1 MCVRISLDGEGR
13 CLVTDNL
20 LLKLV
25 SVLAAILLAY
35 SVNSERNTS
44 VLTFSVPIE
53 MKNPP
58 EDKILVKPNRRMAQV
73 TLRGPS
79 FLVGPIASS
88 PPPLKVVIPDDVS
101 EKYQASLKTGDIA
114 VPSMIEVL
122 SVEPSEVDFVFEP
135 LERKEFKVEVPR
147 VGQLKKPL
155 TLSKVDVNPKVVAIK
170 GPRSELKQIRSL
182 ETEPLNLDEVGES
195 QTVTLAI
202 RNPGNQSSLVTKTV
216 SVQVL
221 VDEVPR
227 ERVLERRPVELRT
240 SPNVTNVRIE
250 PTEVSV
256 TIEGPPGVVADV
268 DPSEIQPFVRVREVP
283 PKNGTSV
290 EVRVDLPEGCAL
302 VRVDP
307 KAILV
312 LPTGE
317 GVSTKKLEKKSKGNR

>member
-1 MCVRISLDGEGR
+1 
-13 CLVTDNL
+13 VTDNL

-58 EDKILVKPNRRMAQV
+58 EDKVLVKPSRRMAQV

-101 EKYQASLKTGDIA
+101 DKFQASLKTSDLA

-122 SVEPSEVDFVFEP
+122 SVEPAEVDFVFEP
-135 LERKEFKVEVPR
+135 LERKEYKVEVPR

-155 TLSKVDVNPKVVAIK
+155 TLTKVEINPKVVVIK
-170 GPRSELKQIRSL
+170 GPRSELKQIRAL

-195 QTVTLAI
+195 QTLTLAV
-202 RNPGNQSSLVTKTV
+202 RNPGNQSTLGSKSV
-216 SVQVL
+216 SVEVSI
-221 VDEVPR
+221 DEVPR
-227 ERVLERRPVELRT
+227 ERILERRPVELRT
-240 SPNVTNVRIE
+240 SPNVTNVRIA
-250 PTEVSV
+250 PTEASV
-256 TIEGPPGVVADV
+256 TIEGPPGVVSDV
-268 DPSEIQPFVRVREVP
+268 DPSEVQPFVRVREVP
-283 PKNGTSV
+283 AKDGTSV
-290 EVRVDLPEGCAL
+290 EIKVDLPEGCAL
-302 VRVDP
+302 VKVEPRAVV
-307 KAILV
+307 V
-312 LPTGE
+312 LPAGNGQVT
-317 GVSTKKLEKKSKGNR
+317 SKQDKKSKGTR

>member
-1 MCVRISLDGEGR
+1 M
-13 CLVTDNL
+13 TDNL

-58 EDKILVKPNRRMAQV
+58 EDKVLVKPSRRMAQV

-101 EKYQASLKTGDIA
+101 DKFQASLKTSDLA

-122 SVEPSEVDFVFEP
+122 SVEPAEVDFVFEP
-135 LERKEFKVEVPR
+135 LERKEYKVEVPR

-155 TLSKVDVNPKVVAIK
+155 TLTKVEINPKVVVIK
-170 GPRSELKQIRSL
+170 GPRSELKQIRAL

-195 QTVTLAI
+195 QTLTLAV
-202 RNPGNQSSLVTKTV
+202 RNPGNQSTLGSKSV
-216 SVQVL
+216 SVEVSI
-221 VDEVPR
+221 DEVPR
-227 ERVLERRPVELRT
+227 ERILERRPVELRT
-240 SPNVTNVRIE
+240 SPNVTNVRIA
-250 PTEVSV
+250 PTEASV
-256 TIEGPPGVVADV
+256 TIEGPPGVVSDV
-268 DPSEIQPFVRVREVP
+268 DPSEVQPFVRVREVP
-283 PKNGTSV
+283 AKDGTSV
-290 EVRVDLPEGCAL
+290 EIKVDLPEGCAL
-302 VRVDP
+302 VKVEPRAVV
-307 KAILV
+307 V
-312 LPTGE
+312 LPAGNGQVT
-317 GVSTKKLEKKSKGNR
+317 SKQDKKSKGTR

>member
-1 MCVRISLDGEGR
+1 M
-13 CLVTDNL
+13 TDNL

-58 EDKILVKPNRRMAQV
+58 EDKVLIKPNRRMAQV

-101 EKYQASLKTGDIA
+101 DKFQASLKTSDLA

-122 SVEPSEVDFVFEP
+122 SVEPAEVDFVFEP

-155 TLSKVDVNPKVVAIK
+155 TLSKVEINPKVVVIK

-195 QTVTLAI
+195 QTLTLAV
-202 RNPGNQSSLVTKTV
+202 RNPSNQSTLATKSV
-216 SVQVL
+216 SVEVS

-227 ERVLERRPVELRT
+227 ERVLEKRPVELRM

-256 TIEGPPGVVADV
+256 TIEGPPGVIADV
-268 DPSEIQPFVRVREVP
+268 DPSEVQPFVRVREVP
-283 PKNGTSV
+283 SKEGATV
-290 EVRVDLPEGCAL
+290 EIRVDLPEGCSL
-302 VRVDP
+302 VKVEPRVVVVAQAGKDSAP
-307 KAILV
+307 KKV
-312 LPTGE
+312 
-317 GVSTKKLEKKSKGNR
+317 EKRSKGTR

>member
-1 MCVRISLDGEGR
+1 M
-13 CLVTDNL
+13 TDNL

-58 EDKILVKPNRRMAQV
+58 EDKVLVKPTRRMAQV

-88 PPPLKVVIPDDVS
+88 PPPLKVVIPDDIS
-101 EKYQASLKTGDIA
+101 EKFQATLKTSDIA

-135 LERKEFKVEVPR
+135 LERKELKIEVPR

-155 TLSKVDVNPKVVAIK
+155 TLGKVDVNPKVVALK
-170 GPRSELKQIRSL
+170 GPRSELRQVKSL
-182 ETEPLNLDEVGES
+182 ETEPLNLDEIGES

-202 RNPGNQSSLVTKTV
+202 RNPSNQITLGAKSV
-216 SVQVL
+216 SVEVS

-227 ERVLERRPVELRT
+227 QRVLERRAVELRT
-240 SPNVTNVRIE
+240 SPNVTSVRID
-250 PTEVSV
+250 PTEVSI
-256 TIEGPPGVVADV
+256 TLEGPPGVVADV
-268 DPSEIQPFVRVREVP
+268 DPSEVQPFVRVREVP
-283 PKNGTSV
+283 AKDGTSV
-290 EVRVDLPEGCAL
+290 EVRVDVPEGCSL
-302 VRVDP
+302 IKVEPRT
-307 KAILV
+307 ILV
-312 LPTGE
+312 LPSGAGT
-317 GVSTKKLEKKSKGNR
+317 VTKKPENKSKRSR

>member
-1 MCVRISLDGEGR
+1 M
-13 CLVTDNL
+13 TDNL

-58 EDKILVKPNRRMAQV
+58 EDKVLVKPTRRMAQV

-88 PPPLKVVIPDDVS
+88 PPPLKVVIPDDIS
-101 EKYQASLKTGDIA
+101 EKFQATLKTSDIA

-135 LERKEFKVEVPR
+135 LERKELKIEVPR

-155 TLSKVDVNPKVVAIK
+155 TLGKVDVNPKVVALK
-170 GPRSELKQIRSL
+170 GPRSELRQVKSL
-182 ETEPLNLDEVGES
+182 ETEPLNLDEIGES

-202 RNPGNQSSLVTKTV
+202 RNPSNQITLGAKSV
-216 SVQVL
+216 SVEVS

-227 ERVLERRPVELRT
+227 QRVFERRAVELRT
-240 SPNVTNVRIE
+240 SPNVTSVRID
-250 PTEVSV
+250 PTEVSI
-256 TIEGPPGVVADV
+256 TLEGPPGVVADV
-268 DPSEIQPFVRVREVP
+268 DPSEVQPFVRVREVP
-283 PKNGTSV
+283 AKDGTSV
-290 EVRVDLPEGCAL
+290 EVRVDVPEGCSL
-302 VRVDP
+302 IKVEPRT
-307 KAILV
+307 ILV
-312 LPTGE
+312 LPSGAGT
-317 GVSTKKLEKKSKGNR
+317 VTKKPENKSKRSR